1 MRTKLITLV
10 YTRSGVGAEPT
21 PPARKN
27 KPKGTA
33 ARERQQRA
41 ASAELAALWHQPK
54 DPK

>member
-10 YTRSGVGAEPT
+10 YTRTGIGAEPT

-27 KPKGTA
+27 KPRGA
-33 ARERQQRA
+33 AKRERQQRA

-54 DPK
+54 GSK